1 MSKSQDK
8 VITGLKLRAQP
19 KDGVLSLRVGVRKY
33 TLPFQAKLLVS
44 EDYLFVHLPSEADI
58 FKIEDKEI
66 VLVDSLEEAQK
77 ASASFRKTRK
87 QSAPKARSE
96 VSLPGDLLSALAKV
110 PEGYKIGYGPDGNP
124 KLVRKRKRGSSGQ

>member
-87 QSAPKARSE
+87 QSTPKARSE